1 MLLLALLT
9 PIFLIF
15 EIWQLVMCE
24 RHLGLKQ
31 IASGSDPR
39 RQGPAET
46 TAFFWSVLLISYW
59 VWMMLLFMVP
69 EVRVQ
74 GAGLLVIS
82 VLGYTIRRGAPLR
95 WILVVLTFEGAIRL
109 GLLFSLATT
118 AWRELV

>member
-9 PIFLIF
+9 PLFLIF

-39 RQGPAET
+39 RHGPGET
-46 TAFFWSVLLISYW
+46 TAFFWSVMLISYW
-59 VWMMLLFMVP
+59 VWMMLLFTVP

-74 GAGLLVIS
+74 GAGLLTIS
-82 VLGYTIRRGAPLR
+82 VLGYSIRRGAPLR

-109 GLLFSLATT
+109 GLLFSLGTT